1 MMDETVAATSG
12 PAGTLPSGVLRAVRP
27 RGVVP
32 APGQRFARRAPLRV
46 TLLGATGSIG
56 RQTVD
61 VVRRNPGRVEL
72 VALAANSSVEEVV
85 ALAREFPTVR
95 RVALADEVVRS
106 AACLADLPAGCAAS
120 FGRAAVDELALYDG
134 ADCVLNALVGFAG
147 MRASYGALKA
157 GRELALANK
166 ESLVVAGDLIMPLAA
181 PGRLLPV
188 DSEHAAIFQCFAGED
203 PWRAERIWLTASGG
217 PFFGKSRA
225 ELAGVTAAQALRHPN
240 WSMGAKVTVDSATL
254 MNKGLEAI
262 EAHHLF
268 DAPLSMVRVVVQ
280 RQSAVHSMVE
290 FSDGS
295 VIAHLGATDMRV
307 PIQYAL
313 SFPDR
318 WPAPCEPVDFPALGR
333 VDFAEP
339 DPATFGCLR
348 LALEAGERGGVLPC
362 AMNAADEVAVAAFL
376 RGEAGFLDIE
386 RVVAGVLARFDPD
399 PVESLA
405 QLEAVDAEARAC
417 ARELL
422 R

>member
-1 MMDETVAATSG
+1 MMAGNVKQAGGHGMRAAG
-12 PAGTLPSGVLRAVRP
+12 

-46 TLLGATGSIG
+46 VLLGATGSIG

-61 VVRRNPGRVEL
+61 VVRKNAGRVEL
-72 VALAANSSVEEVV
+72 VALAAFRSAEELV

-95 RVALADEVVRS
+95 RIALGDEGCRG
-106 AACLADLPAGCAAS
+106 AGCLDGLPAGCS
-120 FGRAAVDELALYDG
+120 VGFGRDAVDDLASLDG
-134 ADCVLNALVGFAG
+134 VDCVLNALVGSAG
-147 MRASYGALKA
+147 MRASYEALRA
-157 GRELALANK
+157 GHELALANK

-181 PGRLLPV
+181 PGGLLPV
-188 DSEHAAIFQCFAGED
+188 DSEHAAIFQCFSGED
-203 PWRAERIWLTASGG
+203 PWRAARIWLTASGG
-217 PFFGKSRA
+217 PFFGRTRA
-225 ELAGVTAAQALRHPN
+225 ELAGVDAAQALRHPN
-240 WSMGAKVTVDSATL
+240 WSMGAKVTVDSSSL

-268 DAPLSMVRVVVQ
+268 DVPFDAIRIVVQ

-290 FSDGS
+290 FADGS

-318 WPAPCEPVDFPALGR
+318 WPAPCDPVDFPRLGH

-348 LALEAGERGGVLPC
+348 LALDAGERGGVLPC
-362 AMNAADEVAVAAFL
+362 VLNAADEVAVDAFL
-376 RGEAGFLDIE
+376 AGRIGFLDIE
-386 RVVAGVLARFDPD
+386 RIVEGTLARFAPD
-399 PVESLA
+399 PVESLD
-405 QLEAVDAEARAC
+405 QLRAVDEDARRVAHEV
-417 ARELL
+417 AGAPGRPGD
-422 R
+422 